1 MIRRHVSQVT
11 IIVNN
16 PDPVRT
22 MQAATGVAG
31 RGEAGVIVVEGE
43 IEVVEAIAEVEVE
56 VLAEV
61 QEAAVAAAEDDSDS
75 SYIGTFY
82 SRP

>member
-22 MQAATGVAG
+22 MQAATVVAG
-31 RGEAGVIVVEGE
+31 PEEAGVIVAEVE
-43 IEVVEAIAEVEVE
+43 IEVEEVIAEAEVE
-56 VLAEV
+56 VLAVARE
-61 QEAAVAAAEDDSDS
+61 AVAAAEDDSDS
-75 SYIGTFY
+75 SYIRTFY
-82 SRP
+82 NRP